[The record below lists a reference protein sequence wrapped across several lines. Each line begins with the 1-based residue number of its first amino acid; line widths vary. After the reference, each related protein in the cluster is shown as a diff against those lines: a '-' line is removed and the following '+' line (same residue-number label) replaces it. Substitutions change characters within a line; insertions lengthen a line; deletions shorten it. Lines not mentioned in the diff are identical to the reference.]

1 MTVLRAG
8 WVALTATVLALSVLG
23 YTDALNDTSLMHS
36 SDFERIL
43 RAAQVPVGLSIVL
56 ALIVPFVIAISVAT
70 LIFVKR
76 GDDPIALTFSAAIV
90 LWYSYIGRGLSPLR
104 DSRPGLTLLVHVLWF
119 LAWLSMMY
127 LIVTFPSGRFVPSW
141 TRWLALAG
149 GLVLIAFPTSPDVL
163 MRFIENRPPDGLRL
177 VGAIALMAFAAAAFG
192 VQAYR
197 FRRLSDW
204 TERQQVKWA
213 LVPLVALIIYACAV
227 FILPNLLMELP
238 DAWMGIA
245 VMGSIPLGILTPL
258 GIGGAILRFRLYD
271 VDLLIN
277 RALVYGGLTAFLAA
291 SYLALVIVLQAVLP
305 ANDSDASIAAST
317 LAVAALFRPAR
328 THIQQTID
336 RRFYRSRYDAR
347 RTLES
352 FGAQLRNEV
361 DLEAVTADLLEVV
374 GSTMRPAH
382 ASLWLGPSG
391 AASSARRRGG

>member
-1 MTVLRAG
+1 MTVLRVG
-8 WVALTATVLALSVLG
+8 WVALTATVVALSALG
-23 YTDALNDTSLMHS
+23 YADALNDTSLMRS
-36 SDFERIL
+36 PDLERIL
-43 RAAQVPVGLSIVL
+43 RAADVPVALSIVL
-56 ALIVPFVIAISVAT
+56 ALMVPFAIAVSVAT

-76 GDDPIALTFSAAIV
+76 GKDPFALTFSAAIV
-90 LWYSYIGRGLSPLR
+90 LWYGYIGRGLAPLR
-104 DSRPGLTLLVHVLWF
+104 DSRPGLTFLVNALWF
-119 LAWLSMMY
+119 LAWLSMLYM
-127 LIVTFPSGRFVPSW
+127 IVTFPTGRFVPRWS
-141 TRWLALAG
+141 RWLAFTG
-149 GLVLIAFPTSPDVL
+149 GLVLIAFPASPDVL
-163 MRFIENRPPDGLRL
+163 MRFIEDRPPDGLQL
-177 VGAIALMAFAAAAFG
+177 VGATTLMTLGVCAFG

-197 FRRLSDW
+197 FRRLNDW

-213 LVPLVALIIYACAV
+213 LVPLIALILYVCIV
-227 FILPNLLMELP
+227 IVLPGLFVDLP

-245 VMGSIPLGILTPL
+245 LIGSIPLGIVTPL

-291 SYLALVIVLQAVLP
+291 SYLALVIMLQAVLP

-328 THIQQTID
+328 SRIQHTID

-347 RTLES
+347 RTLEN

-361 DLEAVTADLLEVV
+361 DLEAVTADLIDVV

-382 ASLWLGPSG
+382 ASLWLRP
-391 AASSARRRGG
+391 

>member
-1 MTVLRAG
+1 MTVLRLG
-8 WVALTATVLALSVLG
+8 WVALTATVVALSALG
-23 YTDALNDTSLMHS
+23 YADALNDTSLMRS
-36 SDFERIL
+36 PDLERIL
-43 RAAQVPVGLSIVL
+43 QAANVPVALSIVL
-56 ALIVPFVIAISVAT
+56 ALMLPFAIAVSVAT

-76 GDDPIALTFSAAIV
+76 GNDPIALTFSAAVV
-90 LWYSYIGRGLSPLR
+90 LWYGYIGRGLAPLR
-104 DSRPGLTLLVHVLWF
+104 DSRPGLTFLVNALWF
-119 LAWLSMMY
+119 LAWLAMLYM
-127 LIVTFPSGRFVPSW
+127 IVTFPTGRFVPSW
-141 TRWLALAG
+141 TRWLALTG
-149 GLVLIAFPTSPDVL
+149 GLVLIAFPASPDVL
-163 MRFIENRPPDGLRL
+163 MRFIEDRPPDGWPL
-177 VGAIALMAFAAAAFG
+177 VGATALMTLGLGAFG

-197 FRRLSDW
+197 FRRLNDW

-213 LVPLVALIIYACAV
+213 LVPLLALILYVCIV
-227 FILPNLLMELP
+227 IVLPGFFVDLP

-245 VMGSIPLGILTPL
+245 LMGSIPLGIVTPM

-328 THIQQTID
+328 ARIQQTID

-361 DLEAVTADLLEVV
+361 DLEAVRADLIDVV

-382 ASLWLGPSG
+382 ASLWL
-391 AASSARRRGG
+391 RR